1 MSVDATVA
9 RVAQLEAMLGLSP
22 RGCAAEHDLCDERSE
37 YRRDRARTASPPGWR
52 P

>member
-22 RGCAAEHDLCDERSE
+22 AGAAGG
-37 YRRDRARTASPPGWR
+37 SPATTGPSAKS
-52 P
+52 